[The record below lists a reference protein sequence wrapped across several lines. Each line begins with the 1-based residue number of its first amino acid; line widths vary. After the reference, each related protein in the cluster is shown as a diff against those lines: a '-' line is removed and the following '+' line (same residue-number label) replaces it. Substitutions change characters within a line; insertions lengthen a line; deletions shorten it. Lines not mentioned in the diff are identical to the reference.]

1 MDDMLMKGKAASPPG
16 GVPDY
21 PALAQDMGA
30 LLRDHKGADVAVLD
44 LRELNI
50 WTDFFV
56 IATITGHTHAQGL
69 LRHIKEYAQERGLA
83 IFRSRRK
90 IPPDDEWH
98 YVDMGGVVI
107 HLMTEK
113 SRSFYELERLWS
125 SAPQARF

>member
-1 MDDMLMKGKAASPPG
+1 MLMKDNAASPPE
-16 GVPDY
+16 GVLDY
-21 PALAQDMGA
+21 PALAQEMGA

-44 LRELNI
+44 LRELNA

-56 IATITGHTHAQGL
+56 IATITSHTHVQGL
-69 LRHIKEYAQERGLA
+69 LRHIKEYAQERGLT

-90 IPPDDEWH
+90 TLPEDEWRS
-98 YVDMGGVVI
+98 VDMGGVVI

-125 SAPQARF
+125 SAPQSRF